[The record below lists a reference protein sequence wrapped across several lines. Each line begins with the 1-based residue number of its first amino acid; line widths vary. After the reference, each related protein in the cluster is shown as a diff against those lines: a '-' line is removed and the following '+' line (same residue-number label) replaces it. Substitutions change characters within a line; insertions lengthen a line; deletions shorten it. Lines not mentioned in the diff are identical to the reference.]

1 MTDNPLPSSIWQS
14 LSFTNQ
20 TNKRTFSG
28 MKQYILILAS
38 VYAFTFLAKAEP
50 PKGFTA
56 LFNGKNLDGW
66 NAKPNG
72 WAVENGILTRKPKSG
87 YIWTKKAYGDFVL
100 DVEVKVSKRCNSG
113 IFFRTDP
120 KNAVQGGFEIQVMDT
135 TGKKNL
141 GKHDNGAFYDA
152 LAPSANPAKPLG
164 EWNRFVITCKGPK
177 LTVSING
184 TQVVQ
189 ANLDKW
195 TTGNKNP
202 DGSRN
207 KFKTALKDLPRKGH
221 IGFQDHGQDVWY
233 RNIYFKRL
241 D

>member
-1 MTDNPLPSSIWQS
+1 MRYHT
-14 LSFTNQ
+14 
-20 TNKRTFSG
+20 
-28 MKQYILILAS
+28 LIL
-38 VYAFTFLAKAEP
+38 VYICIFTFLVKAEP

-66 NAKPNG
+66 KAKPNG

-87 YIWTKKAYGDFVL
+87 YIWTEEAYGDFVL
-100 DVEVKVSKRCNSG
+100 DVEVKVSQRCNSG

-135 TGKKNL
+135 TGKKKL

-164 EWNRFVITCKGPK
+164 EWNRFVITCKGPNIS
-177 LTVSING
+177 VSING
-184 TQVVQ
+184 TEVVRVD
-189 ANLDKW
+189 LDKW

-233 RNIYFKRL
+233 RNIYLKSL
-241 D
+241 N

>member
-1 MTDNPLPSSIWQS
+1 MKPFLII
-14 LSFTNQ
+14 L
-20 TNKRTFSG
+20 FSVG
-28 MKQYILILAS
+28 
-38 VYAFTFLAKAEP
+38 VFTFTINAEP
-50 PKGFTA
+50 PKGFDT

-66 NAKPNG
+66 KARPNG
-72 WAVENGILTRKPKSG
+72 WTVEKGVLTRKPKSG
-87 YIWTKKAYGDFVL
+87 YIWTEKAYGDFVL

-141 GKHDNGAFYDA
+141 GTHDNGALYDA
-152 LAPSANPAKPLG
+152 LAPSGNPAKPLG
-164 EWNRFVITCKGPK
+164 EWNRFIITCKGPHI
-177 LTVSING
+177 TVNING
-184 TQVVQ
+184 TVVVK
-189 ANLDKW
+189 ANLDNW

-207 KFKTALKDLPRKGH
+207 KFRTALKDLPRKGH

-233 RNIYFKRL
+233 RNIYLKNL
-241 D
+241 N